1 MNKTVKKVFMLL
13 ALLVGIFLAWQLIF
27 NDGGILQSVYNGVA
41 SGINKQY
48 AKVAGDNKNLVPLW
62 GSSPKD
68 SAANITNGK
77 TNGKGFDIE
86 SDRK

>member
-41 SGINKQY
+41 SGINAQY
-48 AKVAGDNKNLVPLW
+48 KKVAGDKNLVPLW
-62 GSSPKD
+62 GSNAKD
-68 SAANITNGK
+68 SAENITNGN
-77 TNGKGFDIE
+77 TNGQGFDINA
-86 SDRK
+86 DRN